1 MKITIS
7 LAALTGAFETDM
19 NRASKTAQKRMKEI
33 EASAT
38 RTAKLVGAAFAGAGL
53 ALAAGI
59 VKNTMEAEKVQAQLA
74 AALKSTGG
82 AAGFTQVQLN
92 NMAGELQRVTTYGDE
107 AINSAQAL
115 LLTFTKISGD
125 VFPQAIEAAADM
137 ATALGTDL
145 TSATQQLGKALND
158 PLKGI
163 SALGRAGVQFSEA
176 QRAMIEQMVE
186 AGRIA
191 EAQTLI
197 LAELETQFGGSA
209 VAARD
214 TLGGALEAAKNAFG
228 DLLEGDSGSEGV
240 KGTKAAIEQL
250 TQTMQSEDTKRGFQ
264 AVAEGLANVT
274 RFAAETIAMM
284 GGVGNAIVQMTT
296 GLNEKSREGL
306 IQEQMRLEDDLK
318 ALEEGFAPGLR
329 ARLDGRGITLGLN
342 REENIAKVKRELA
355 EVIALTDEMTQ
366 AMHRAGL
373 AATTPGAPAA
383 GAGRSF
389 EGGSTVIHAGAGFGS
404 GTASGQAAAAAERE
418 AARIA
423 KEGAEAAAEAIK
435 RVEQA
440 QADYLRTTED
450 LRAELGGPMAQV
462 QLDYTRREDELI
474 ALAKLAGLTNEELA
488 GSLDLLEAARLRDVD
503 AIMRQAEAEAKRA
516 QEIADGPL
524 IDQMDRIRDTTAGF
538 FVDLVKNGEDAID
551 RLQDYLL
558 TSALESIGKQI
569 AEGLFGDFGTTGK
582 GSAGSGWASFFGSL
596 FGGARASGGPV
607 YPGKAFL
614 VGEQGPELFI
624 PPASGTVIPAG
635 MTAAMKRGGTVGPR
649 QMNQTIVFNVQG
661 KMDNRSR
668 DQIASSMYRIQRQAR
683 ERGIA

>member
-1 MKITIS
+1 MKISIS
-7 LAALTGAFETDM
+7 LIASTGSFETDM

-33 EASAT
+33 EATAT
-38 RTAKLVGAAFAGAGL
+38 RTAKIVGAAFAGVGV

-59 VKNTMEAEKVQAQLA
+59 IKNTIEAERVQAQLA

-82 AAGFTQVQLN
+82 AAGLTQDQLN
-92 NMAGELQRVTTYGDE
+92 GMAGELQKVTTFGDE

-115 LLTFTKISGD
+115 LLTFTKIGGD

-145 TSATQQLGKALND
+145 ADATKQLGKALND

-176 QRAMIEQMVE
+176 QKAMIEDMVE
-186 AGRIA
+186 AGRVA
-191 EAQTLI
+191 DAQRII

-209 VAARD
+209 AAARD

-228 DLLEGDSGSEGV
+228 DLLEGDTGSEGI

-250 TQTMQSEDTKRGFQ
+250 TATMQDESTKRGFQ
-264 AVAEGLANVT
+264 AVAEGLANIT
-274 RFAAETIAMM
+274 NFAAQTIAML
-284 GGVGNAIVQMTT
+284 GGVGNAVVQMTT
-296 GLNEKSREGL
+296 DVNAKTREGL

-318 ALEEGFAPGLR
+318 ALESGSGFTAAMR
-329 ARLDGRGITLGLN
+329 ARLDGRGISLLDS
-342 REENIAKVKRELA
+342 REGNIAKVKGELA
-355 EVIALTDEMTQ
+355 EVIALTDKLTQ
-366 AMHRAGL
+366 SMHQAGL
-373 AATTPGAPAA
+373 APAPGAAA
-383 GAGRSF
+383 GDTRNF
-389 EGGSTVIHAGAGFGS
+389 DGGTTVIHAGAGFGV
-404 GTASGQAAAAAERE
+404 GTEAGKAAAAAERE

-423 KEGAEAAAEAIK
+423 KEGAQAAAEAIK
-435 RVEQA
+435 RAEEA

-488 GSLDLLEAARLRDVD
+488 GSLDLLEAARLRDVA
-503 AIMRQAEAEAKRA
+503 AIEAQAEAEAKRA

-558 TSALESIGKQI
+558 ASALESIGKQI

-582 GSAGSGWASFFGSL
+582 GSAGSGWASIFGSL
-596 FGGARASGGPV
+596 FGGARAGGGPV

-624 PPASGTVIPAG
+624 PPAAG
-635 MTAAMKRGGTVGPR
+635 MIATASQTAALGRGRGVTVVNHFSMPGR
-649 QMNQTIVFNVQG
+649 YDMRTQE
-661 KMDNRSR
+661 
-668 DQIASSMYRIQRQAR
+668 QIAATAHRASQRALAR
-683 ERGIA
+683 GTA